1 MAINS
6 KLSASLWFDGR
17 ALEAANFYNSVFDNS
32 KVLSVAEIPTGP
44 AEGNHVVEFELEGHK
59 FTAFDAGP
67 MFKFT
72 PAISFVISCDS
83 QEEIDHFWESLS
95 DGGEK
100 QQCGWVKDKFGI
112 SWQVLPAQLSE
123 LMEKD
128 SENVM
133 KALLQ
138 MKKLDLSKLRQAAGL

>member
-1 MAINS
+1 MFNS

-17 ALEAANFYNSVFDNS
+17 ALEAAKFYESVFEDS

-44 AEGNHVVEFELEGHK
+44 AEGSHVVEFELEGHR

-72 PAISFVISCDS
+72 PAISFVVSCDS
-83 QEEIDHFWESLS
+83 QEEIDRFWDSLS
-95 DGGEK
+95 EGGEK
-100 QQCGWVKDKFGI
+100 QQCGWVTDKFGV

-128 SENVM
+128 SKKVM
-133 KALLQ
+133 DALLR
-138 MKKLDLSKLRQAAGL
+138 MTKPDLAMLRQAAGV

>member
-1 MAINS
+1 MMINS
-6 KLSASLWFDGR
+6 RLSTSLWFDGR
-17 ALEAANFYNSVFDNS
+17 ALEAANFYDSVFKNS

-83 QEEIDHFWESLS
+83 QDEIDHFWDSLS
-95 DGGEK
+95 EDGEK
-100 QQCGWVKDKFGI
+100 QQCGWVADKFGI
-112 SWQVLPAQLSE
+112 SWQVVPSQLPE
-123 LMEKD
+123 LMARAQKEVI
-128 SENVM
+128 E
-133 KALLQ
+133 AFLP
-138 MKKLDLSKLRQAAGL
+138 MKKINLARLREAAGI

>member
-1 MAINS
+1 MMFKS
-6 KLSASLWFDGR
+6 RLSTCLWFDGR

-44 AEGNHVVEFELEGHK
+44 AEGNHVVEFELEDHK

>member
-1 MAINS
+1 MLIS
-6 KLSASLWFDGR
+6 RLSTCLWFDGR

-133 KALLQ
+133 RALLQ
-138 MKKLDLSKLRQAAGL
+138 MQKLDLYKLRQAAGL

>member
-17 ALEAANFYNSVFDNS
+17 ALEAANFYKSVFHNS

-138 MKKLDLSKLRQAAGL
+138 MKKLDLSKLRQAACL

>member
-1 MAINS
+1 MMFKS
-6 KLSASLWFDGR
+6 RLSTCLWFDGQ
-17 ALEAANFYNSVFDNS
+17 ALEAATFYNSVFDNS

-138 MKKLDLSKLRQAAGL
+138 MQKLDLSKLRQAACL

>member
-1 MAINS
+1 MMFKS
-6 KLSASLWFDGR
+6 RLSTCLWFDGR
-17 ALEAANFYNSVFDNS
+17 ALEAANFYDSVFDNS

-44 AEGNHVVEFELEGHK
+44 AEGNHVVEFELEGYK

-138 MKKLDLSKLRQAAGL
+138 MKKLDLSKLRQAACL